1 MSMIIECSKQLDAI
15 TIKQNSNGLLHS
27 LATIRLESTVGTVS
41 SIKVSVITT
50 TYNFNYTKP
59 PKNTII
65 LRLGFKALFFPK
77 KTWPFQRLC
86 IFIQIV
92 FRGQGIIQKLGALSR
107 LKYKGHFT
115 TFRSD
120 VP

>member
-41 SIKVSVITT
+41 SIKVSAITT

-77 KTWPFQRLC
+77 KNLAFSETLYIYSNCFPRTGHNSEIRSFV
-86 IFIQIV
+86 QIE
-92 FRGQGIIQKLGALSR
+92 I
-107 LKYKGHFT
+107 
-115 TFRSD
+115 
-120 VP
+120 